1 MKSRQPKLVT
11 AEGLME
17 YALRLL
23 GGRACSTGELRQKLR
38 RKAENPDDIEG
49 VLGRLKELGYLNDK
63 RFADAYA
70 TARLENQG
78 FGKMRVLRD
87 LRQRRVAPAVA
98 EQAVQHV
105 FEDTDEIK
113 LIEEFLRRKFRGDDL
128 ARTLADEKKLA
139 AAYRRLRY
147 AGFGAGNSIRVL
159 KRHAAKA
166 EELEESD

>member
-1 MKSRQPKLVT
+1 
-11 AEGLME
+11 ME

-49 VLGRLKELGYLNDK
+49 VVARLKELGYLNDK

-87 LRQRRVAPAVA
+87 LRQRRVAPGVA

-113 LIEEFLRRKFRGDDL
+113 LIEEFLRRKFPRDDL

-159 KRHAAKA
+159 KRYAAKA